1 MRSAKKTINQ
11 PLVSITDGKLVGEI
25 KDFYFDTQ
33 GAQMVAVVIGQKG
46 LINPKSLIIEREAIQ
61 LFGQDVWL
69 LRDADVVQELSKESG
84 ETRYQ
89 FMHDITGREIT
100 TSGETKVGTVGD
112 VWLDEEARVVG
123 FGLDKV
129 FMKGPIA
136 EKKYI
141 PLQAVQEW
149 GVRAMGLG
157 GHDNPMVVDLS
168 VIESTQQPEQGSD
181 QGSEQGSE

>member
-1 MRSAKKTINQ
+1 MKSAKKTINQ

-33 GAQMVAVVIGQKG
+33 EAMMVSVVTGQKG
-46 LINPKSLIIEREAIQ
+46 LISPKSLIVERDAVQI
-61 LFGQDVWL
+61 FGQDVWL
-69 LRDADVVQELSKESG
+69 LRDADVVQELSRESG

-136 EKKYI
+136 EKKFI
-141 PLQAVQEW
+141 PLEAVRDW
-149 GVRAMGLG
+149 GIRAMGLG
-157 GHDNPMVVDLS
+157 GQDNPMVVDLS
-168 VIESTQQPEQGSD
+168 VIESTLQPEQGS
-181 QGSEQGSE
+181 E